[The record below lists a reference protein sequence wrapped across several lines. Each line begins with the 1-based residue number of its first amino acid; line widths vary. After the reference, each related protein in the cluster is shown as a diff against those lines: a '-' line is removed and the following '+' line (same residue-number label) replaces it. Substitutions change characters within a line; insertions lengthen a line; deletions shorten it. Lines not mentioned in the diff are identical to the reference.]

1 MTLHTIGYEGI
12 DMRRFLRALK
22 NSKISAV
29 IDVRRL
35 AFSRKRDF
43 CKNALAAKLARHRIN
58 YFALSTLGTSKHL
71 RDRLH
76 ETGNYKEFFR
86 EYRKFLR
93 QNTHLLNDIKTL
105 MDDGHY
111 VALLCFEKDNEKCH
125 RKIIAEE
132 VKRMNGNG
140 LEIIPIRY

>member
-1 MTLHTIGYEGI
+1 MTLYTIGYEGI
-12 DMRRFLRALK
+12 DIRRFLRALK

-29 IDVRRL
+29 IDVRKL

-43 CKNALAAKLARHRIN
+43 CKNALSAILARHQIN
-58 YFALSTLGTSKHL
+58 YLALSTLGTSKQM

-86 EYRKFLR
+86 EYRKYLR
-93 QNTHLLNDIKTL
+93 QNNYLLNDINSL
-105 MDDGHY
+105 IDDGHY

>member
-1 MTLHTIGYEGI
+1 MTLYTIGYEGI
-12 DMRRFLRALK
+12 DICLFLKALK

-29 IDVRRL
+29 IDVRKL

-43 CKNALAAKLARHRIN
+43 CRNALAAKLARHRIN
-58 YFALSTLGTSKHL
+58 YFALSNLGTSKHL
-71 RDRLH
+71 RDSLH
-76 ETGNYKEFFR
+76 ETGNYKVFFR

-93 QNTHLLNDIKTL
+93 QNTHLLNDIKNL
-105 MDDGHY
+105 IDNGHH

-132 VKRMNGNG
+132 VKRINGNG
-140 LEIIPIRY
+140 LKIIPISC